1 MTLGMRIKKVRKDK
15 DLTQQEFGKCIG
27 IKPNSISLIESGGR
41 NASEQV
47 ILSICREFNVSET
60 WLRTGEGE
68 MFVPR
73 PGDTLDA
80 FIRERDLSPSDRILI
95 EKFAALSVGN
105 RQAVVEYVLSAADEI
120 LKNLAAPVVVSKKET
135 TTPAMDT
142 AEQERT
148 EVNIAA
154 KVAEL
159 EEQNRELKAQNLELK
174 AELAAYDD
182 FGERAKKLA
191 ISHNISEEKQESSAS
206 SASGSGAG

>member
-1 MTLGMRIKKVRKDK
+1 
-15 DLTQQEFGKCIG
+15 
-27 IKPNSISLIESGGR
+27 
-41 NASEQV
+41 
-47 ILSICREFNVSET
+47 
-60 WLRTGEGE
+60 